1 VANVASGSSAAAVR
15 TAVLVM
21 NSGSMPL
28 LCPFFEKCDG
38 ILLIN
43 SADGSEEFHPCDQ
56 SGAKS
61 ACEVIMKLKHPAFL
75 V

>member
-1 VANVASGSSAAAVR
+1 
-15 TAVLVM
+15 M

>member
-1 VANVASGSSAAAVR
+1 
-15 TAVLVM
+15 M

-61 ACEVIMKLKHPAFL
+61 ACEVIINIQRFWFETYERAHSLIPVKDYSGSF
-75 V
+75 